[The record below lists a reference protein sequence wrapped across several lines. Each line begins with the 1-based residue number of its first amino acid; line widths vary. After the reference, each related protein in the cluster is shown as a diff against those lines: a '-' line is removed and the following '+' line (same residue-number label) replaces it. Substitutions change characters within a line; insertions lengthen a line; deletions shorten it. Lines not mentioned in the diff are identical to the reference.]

1 MTNLTEV
8 LQYDGDVH
16 VDDDQKCNDE
26 VRDEVQN
33 CHAAVAAVTVRFDLG
48 GRVIALGWIDHETR

>member
-26 VRDEVQN
+26 VGDKIEDG
-33 CHAAVAAVTVRFDLG
+33 HAAVAAVAVRFDFG
-48 GRVIALGWIDHETR
+48 GRIIALGWIDHETR